1 MFQKTVII
9 AFAKE
14 VIRIFAMAG
23 QLIQWI
29 KEQKD
34 LPNDIRLQRGYF
46 LRQQEIQYLRIHF
59 GTCSDGNLQYVQ
71 ISNLIPVRFTSS
83 VLSGFEYYIVENIL
97 IVKCSL
103 HHILVLGKEIF
114 EWSQLP
120 GQRCCTER

>member
-34 LPNDIRLQRGYF
+34 LPNEIRLQRGYF

-71 ISNLIPVRFTSS
+71 IGGLIPVRFASL
-83 VLSGFEYYIVENIL
+83 VLSGFIDIIENIL
-97 IVKCSL
+97 IVKCNL
-103 HHILVLGKEIF
+103 HHILMLCEENL
-114 EWSQLP
+114 EWSRLP
-120 GQRCCTER
+120 GQYCCSER